1 MRKQTVSISETNLI
15 FTVAGQ
21 LYSQAP
27 NRQPRKADIIM
38 QKFRDAFRKIAVNCN
53 EEYFLHIEHE
63 KGISANDENRIY
75 DMNASERWHNSS
87 IDLEAFIQNVDRKIS
102 YIEEMN

>member
-38 QKFRDAFRKIAVNCN
+38 QKFRDAFREIAVSCN
-53 EEYFLHIEHE
+53 EEYFFY
-63 KGISANDENRIY
+63 ISNMKKYTIGY
-75 DMNASERWHNSS
+75 MIHC
-87 IDLEAFIQNVDRKIS
+87 LTFQNFV
-102 YIEEMN
+102 N